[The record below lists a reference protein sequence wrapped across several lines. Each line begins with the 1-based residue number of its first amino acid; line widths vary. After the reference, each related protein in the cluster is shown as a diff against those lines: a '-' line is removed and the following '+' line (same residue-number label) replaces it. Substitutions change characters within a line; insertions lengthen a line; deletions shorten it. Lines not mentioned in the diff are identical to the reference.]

1 MVENE
6 NYDEQDKTQDHT
18 KLEDTDKSLNYPS
31 FKSIEE
37 LTKSYNLNE
46 SVNEANKSD
55 LDIDVKF
62 NGEECYLEIED
73 KGETKSYYVF
83 GYGFYSYHT
92 FQISLISKA
101 STKLLS
107 FRRYKHFVLFLH
119 FMRKKYPYLIIPD
132 IPPKNILGNISIK
145 MISKED
151 FEKERI
157 FGLSYFLNYL
167 YNIKIIKDSIEFKKF
182 LYDAYFDD
190 NFFEQL
196 QPFYTIP
203 NYEQLSLQG
212 KMYNYFTSL
221 FTKNQLIIHNKEEMD
236 ILFTENHLKTL
247 YRWIVSVKEQFVRSV
262 FK

>member
-1 MVENE
+1 
-6 NYDEQDKTQDHT
+6 
-18 KLEDTDKSLNYPS
+18 
-31 FKSIEE
+31 
-37 LTKSYNLNE
+37 
-46 SVNEANKSD
+46 
-55 LDIDVKF
+55 
-62 NGEECYLEIED
+62 
-73 KGETKSYYVF
+73 
-83 GYGFYSYHT
+83 
-92 FQISLISKA
+92 
-101 STKLLS
+101 
-107 FRRYKHFVLFLH
+107 
-119 FMRKKYPYLIIPD
+119 MRKKYPYLIIPD

-151 FEKERI
+151 FEKERV